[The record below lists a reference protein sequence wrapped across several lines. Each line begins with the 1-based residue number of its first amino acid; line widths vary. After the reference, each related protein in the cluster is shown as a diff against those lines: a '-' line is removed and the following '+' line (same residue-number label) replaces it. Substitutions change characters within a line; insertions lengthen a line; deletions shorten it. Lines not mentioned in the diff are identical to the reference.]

1 MTLLGDDSIS
11 VIVHSL
17 ALITALCL
25 NEDLGNKVCH
35 KGDRKFHI
43 TIFVNFFVNL
53 LSISVH
59 RIFNQ
64 MYCFAAICRERGR
77 DLHVSDKHAELRRS
91 GYQAVL
97 SKPTH

>member
-25 NEDLGNKVCH
+25 NEDLGNKVCQV
-35 KGDRKFHI
+35 KVMGRSISF
-43 TIFVNFFVNL
+43 FVNFFVNL
-53 LSISVH
+53 LSINVQ

-64 MYCFAAICRERGR
+64 MGSFAAICRERRR
-77 DLHVSDKHAELRRS
+77 DLHAGDKHAELGRS
-91 GYQAVL
+91 GYETLL
-97 SKPTH
+97 SKPAH